1 MNIYKKKIRILGHVF
16 YMPSDSQFW
25 SNIMMKKKKK
35 AVPLVDTWWR
45 GICIFYVDIRIALC
59 ETLHF
64 HKNKK

>member
-1 MNIYKKKIRILGHVF
+1 
-16 YMPSDSQFW
+16 MPSDSQFW